1 MAHMKFEIILMHLG
15 LLSSS
20 IIARTAIFASW
31 SPVGKAHTSSVR
43 GQKLLRG
50 ALQLAMQNLS
60 AVPSRGTDSSNRR
73 ARSVCRSLIF
83 VLRGEFLSGGLRTR
97 QAPRAAGGKRSR
109 AGGLVEVALRRNIC
123 KKLPAVNKQ
132 KKRECDKSTNMKVA
146 RLRTALQRLEL

>member
-20 IIARTAIFASW
+20 IIARTAICASW
-31 SPVGKAHTSSVR
+31 SPVGKAQTSSVR

-83 VLRGEFLSGGLRTR
+83 VLRSGFLSGGHRTR
-97 QAPRAAGGKRSR
+97 QARRAAWQAVQGKEGIIAIIKKSC
-109 AGGLVEVALRRNIC
+109 LLNINVFL
-123 KKLPAVNKQ
+123 KIIKN
-132 KKRECDKSTNMKVA
+132 S
-146 RLRTALQRLEL
+146 

>member
-83 VLRGEFLSGGLRTR
+83 ELRSGFLSGGHRTDR
-97 QAPRAAGGKRSR
+97 PRGQRGKRSR
-109 AGGLVEVALRRNIC
+109 ARGDNC
-123 KKLPAVNKQ
+123 TYKKIPAVDKQ
-132 KKRECDKSTNMKVA
+132 KRRGCDESTNMKVA

>member
-83 VLRGEFLSGGLRTR
+83 VLRGEFLQVASGPGQGGWLRLPSDAIYVKNYRPLTNRRKESVTR
-97 QAPRAAGGKRSR
+97 AQ
-109 AGGLVEVALRRNIC
+109 I
-123 KKLPAVNKQ
+123 
-132 KKRECDKSTNMKVA
+132 
-146 RLRTALQRLEL
+146 